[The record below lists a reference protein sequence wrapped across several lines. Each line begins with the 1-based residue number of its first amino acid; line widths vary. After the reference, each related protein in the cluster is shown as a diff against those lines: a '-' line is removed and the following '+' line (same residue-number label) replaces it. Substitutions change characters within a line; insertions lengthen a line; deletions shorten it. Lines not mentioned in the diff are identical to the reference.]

1 MARLLFC
8 FNFTKNIFCGGGTGT
23 KWWSDNARLGLGT
36 ACNAVSSCSGLFV
49 WMCGY
54 KVETLLVLL
63 LDLHVAVNQLSQLR
77 IYILYMYVLLH
88 YYNLIITYYIHYY
101 YILYTLLLHILYIL
115 YSIGCGVQEWDDC
128 MLNSRPHS
136 VTYTFIL

>member
-8 FNFTKNIFCGGGTGT
+8 FSSTKHIFCGGGTGT
-23 KWWSDNARLGLGT
+23 KWWSDYARLGLGT

-63 LDLHVAVNQLSQLR
+63 LDLGVTVNQLSQLHICIR
-77 IYILYMYVLLH
+77 I
-88 YYNLIITYYIHYY
+88 
-101 YILYTLLLHILYIL
+101 YIL
-115 YSIGCGVQEWDDC
+115 YSIGCGVQQW
-128 MLNSRPHS
+128 
-136 VTYTFIL
+136 V